1 MDEIVRKL
9 AGIGLPAVILVI
21 TMAATG
27 FTGAA
32 AITAALA
39 LLGPGGMIG
48 GIVLLGI
55 IGLASDALA
64 KYGLEE
70 LLIAIYKERKKN
82 DQKKDKT
89 GQCFCQEIDNLPI
102 FPELKQKVKDSIC
115 VGLDCSV
122 EMQLLTFIKKEE
134 NKKGVTEY
142 ECFKE
147 TKHCFPILR
156 KNLDEL
162 QKKGWVTTK
171 IPSGDGA
178 VVYIAI

>member
-55 IGLASDALA
+55 AGLASEALT
-64 KYGLEE
+64 KWGLEAV
-70 LLIAIYKERKKN
+70 LIGIYKERKKN
-82 DQKKDKT
+82 DQI
-89 GQCFCQEIDNLPI
+89 GECFCQEIDNLPI